1 MAPTAMIFLKNN
13 PHFFVLW
20 IFPFL
25 LTSCFLSKEAPK
37 YVEGV
42 FICINSGAYLKL
54 YQDGSLL
61 MNLKPKIRNAHEGN
75 EDPDR
80 IEGSYSITESRTLH
94 YFPDYPSGSPIDFLF
109 SKSFKKIY
117 VSQGF
122 PGDKIEYLLILLDP
136 SNMEMFELHNL

>member
-1 MAPTAMIFLKNN
+1 MIFLKNN
-13 PHFFVLW
+13 PHFFFLW

-25 LTSCFLSKEAPK
+25 LSSCFLSKEAPK

-42 FICINSGAYLKL
+42 FICIESGAYLKL

-80 IEGSYSITESRTLH
+80 IEGSYSITESRTLR
-94 YFPDYPSGSPIDFLF
+94 YFPDYPSGSPIHFLF